1 MNARVKTAETTTEE
15 KWGETLRKMLS
26 KIQEKSRER
35 KGVKCQQNGKLINAK
50 TDEDDIGG

>member
-1 MNARVKTAETTTEE
+1 MNERVKTAETTTEE